1 VITEWFLSLMATIGA
16 WFMDLLPDADW
27 SDGMVLTATNALSS
41 VVVGM
46 AALGAWFPWAVFTV
60 CTTFV
65 LSSYFVLFT
74 LKIARQIWAYV
85 PFVGGTG

>member
-1 VITEWFLSLMATIGA
+1 VISEWFIAIGSAIAT
-16 WFMDLLPDADW
+16 WFISLLPDNDW

-41 VVVGM
+41 VFTGM
-46 AALGAWFPWAVFTV
+46 AALGAWFPWPLFTV
-60 CTTFV
+60 CALFV
-65 LSSYFVLFT
+65 LSSYFVLFS